1 MDNLYTLQ
9 ISKETKKKNK
19 TFRGQRVRYRW
30 LLSKKKEKKKK
41 KDIDDLEVF

>member
-19 TFRGQRVRYRW
+19 TFRGQRVRYIDDFF
-30 LLSKKKEKKKK
+30 LKKKEKE
-41 KDIDDLEVF
+41 DIDDLEVF